1 MKTRVSKAYRN
12 SQHVGWR
19 KTIGGV
25 ERFLQYGTSPSDEAK
40 AIALAEILEAK
51 WRLAKAAGESQLSE
65 TDVEDAKALVAGVRR
80 RPPNPELPPPI
91 DPHREQPR
99 LRALAPVAEP
109 AAPTLAPANVPVR
122 HWLYP
127 SIDEFIAK
135 IRLTLKPDGSNGD
148 NVCNVIARINRA
160 KDAIA
165 DVPLDQFR
173 RKELED
179 WLLSI
184 RGMPSKFTGQPLGAV
199 TIRNLVGAVR
209 AAMTKFIAWEWWQ
222 PPLLWDHAFKDYS
235 IKKLE
240 SPTDRKRRRRK
251 PQIFTVE
258 ERRVLW
264 HFARSPF
271 NRSMMAL
278 AEWAGHTQTEI
289 ATLTRDEVKDER
301 GEMYVERDRNKT
313 GVHGRWWIPPEAAV
327 EIRQAMQETPRDK
340 SINPLGLSFL
350 TICNKPLVH
359 RAMAG
364 QRSRSDYVGGCVWPT
379 MQRLA
384 RQCGVKPISFKGMRK
399 ATAQLIRDEWG
410 KEVSRTFLAHADE
423 DIQDEHY
430 TRACFDKVERAL
442 RALHEQH
449 KGMFLKIRGGEW
461 DELEKRIREAN

>member
-1 MKTRVSKAYRN
+1 
-12 SQHVGWR
+12 
-19 KTIGGV
+19 
-25 ERFLQYGTSPSDEAK
+25 
-40 AIALAEILEAK
+40 
-51 WRLAKAAGESQLSE
+51 
-65 TDVEDAKALVAGVRR
+65 
-80 RPPNPELPPPI
+80 
-91 DPHREQPR
+91 
-99 LRALAPVAEP
+99 
-109 AAPTLAPANVPVR
+109 
-122 HWLYP
+122 
-127 SIDEFIAK
+127 
-135 IRLTLKPDGSNGD
+135 
-148 NVCNVIARINRA
+148 
-160 KDAIA
+160 
-165 DVPLDQFR
+165 
-173 RKELED
+173 
-179 WLLSI
+179 
-184 RGMPSKFTGQPLGAV
+184 
-199 TIRNLVGAVR
+199 
-209 AAMTKFIAWEWWQ
+209 MTKFIAWEWWQ

-379 MQRLA
+379 MQPDVPGP
-384 RQCGVKPISFKGMRK
+384 CGRGH
-399 ATAQLIRDEWG
+399 
-410 KEVSRTFLAHADE
+410 SR
-423 DIQDEHY
+423 
-430 TRACFDKVERAL
+430 
-442 RALHEQH
+442 RALHPCV
-449 KGMFLKIRGGEW
+449 FR
-461 DELEKRIREAN
+461 